1 MRLVRYYLAEM
12 RNAILH
18 EFQYRTAA
26 FLLLVGFLIE
36 PIVYL
41 VVWRTVAE
49 AQGGAIGGYT
59 ADAFTAYYIVWTL
72 VRAMNLA
79 LTPYVWEWRIREG
92 RLSDLLLRPVHPFHR
107 DFAFFAGSK
116 FVWIIMWIPIAAL
129 LYVTFQPDVTPTAI
143 QWIGFAIAI
152 WGGFAVRHMI
162 LFLMGLLNFWTT
174 RASAFFETII
184 AAELLLSGRLVPLTL
199 MPAWVQSLADWL
211 PFQWTFQFPI
221 EVLIGR
227 LDTAEI
233 VSGLG
238 MQVVWSVVL
247 GTGIALG
254 WKRATRRYTA
264 VGA

>member
-1 MRLVRYYLAEM
+1 MGLARYYAAEM

-18 EFQYRTAA
+18 ELQYRTAA
-26 FLLLVGFLIE
+26 FMLLVGFLIE

-59 ADAFTAYYIVWTL
+59 ADGFTAYYIVWTL

-79 LTPYVWEWRIREG
+79 LTPYAWEWRIRGG
-92 RLSDLLLRPVHPFHR
+92 RLNDLLLRPIHPFHR

-116 FVWIIMWIPIAAL
+116 FVWIAMWIPIAAV
-129 LYVTFQPDVTPTAI
+129 LYLTFRPEVTPSLFEWLTF
-143 QWIGFAIAI
+143 GVAI

-162 LFLMGLLNFWTT
+162 LFVMGLLNFWTT
-174 RASAFFETII
+174 RASAFFETVI
-184 AAELLLSGRLVPLTL
+184 AAELLLSGRLVPLSL
-199 MPAWVQSLADWL
+199 MPDWVQSLSGWL

-227 LDTAEI
+227 LDAGE
-233 VSGLG
+233 VWAGLG
-238 MQVVWSVVL
+238 MQVVWIAIL
-247 GTGIALG
+247 GVAITLG
-254 WKRATRRYTA
+254 WRRATRHYTA
-264 VGA
+264 VGI

>member
-1 MRLVRYYLAEM
+1 MIVRYYLAEM

-18 EFQYRTAA
+18 ELQYRTAA
-26 FLLLVGFLIE
+26 FMLLVGFLIE

-59 ADAFTAYYIVWTL
+59 ADGFTAYYIVWTL

-79 LTPYVWEWRIREG
+79 LTPYAWEWRIREG
-92 RLSDLLLRPVHPFHR
+92 RLSDLLMKPIHPFHR

-116 FVWIIMWIPIAAL
+116 FVWIIMWIPIAIV
-129 LYVTFQPDVTPTAI
+129 LYLTFQPNVEPTLF
-143 QWIGFAIAI
+143 QWLTFAIAI
-152 WGGFAVRHMI
+152 WGGFAVRHMV

-174 RASAFFETII
+174 RASAFFETVI
-184 AAELLLSGRLVPLTL
+184 AAELLLSGRLVPLSL
-199 MPAWVQSLADWL
+199 MPDWVQSLANWL

-227 LDTAEI
+227 LEPNEVWA
-233 VSGLG
+233 GLG
-238 MQVVWSVVL
+238 AQVIWVL
-247 GTGIALG
+247 ILSGAIALT
-254 WKRATRRYTA
+254 WKRAARRYTA
-264 VGA
+264 VGI